1 MSDRLAE
8 LERRLASVERR
19 LSVLEGQTPGAPLPD
34 DSEDVPTLGEG
45 FVSNASTL
53 IGRVL
58 LIFGGAYL
66 LRAITDYQV
75 VPTAIGIFLGAIYA
89 LFWLYRAFR
98 IGSDEAHHATALFY
112 GGASVLLSLPLLT
125 EATGRFQLLSGAQ
138 SVAALS
144 VFCALYLFVAMARDL
159 RILPWLVV
167 LGGIVTGYAILHISK
182 SAIWV
187 SAFLI
192 VLGLGSLWACY
203 LREWKG
209 LQWFGGLGAA
219 TGVLALLLLTGSE
232 QWSLDALPVFY
243 LAAALL
249 ISYLASFALRTHMQG
264 HDIGFFE
271 SVQSLLVLAVA
282 ILAAS
287 LASREGDL
295 SLMPVGI
302 TVLLVAAIA
311 YSLAFTQRTR
321 AASGRN
327 FYYYS
332 TLGLLL
338 LFVGSA
344 QLLSPPVA
352 AAIWSLLAL
361 AMAWCS
367 GRFRRVSLSLQC
379 TFLLLAAGIGSG
391 ILETGLSALAATIPE
406 SWPPLV
412 SWHVLIA
419 LTTVVCL
426 FIPVAQRSERW
437 GVLAGLPQLIV
448 LALSVWEVGGLMV
461 TYAAPIVAGAG
472 TSAFDP
478 AVVAVLRTVVLSAAS
493 VTLALSSRFKR
504 WPEARWLVY
513 PVLVLVGIK
522 LFVEDFPHGQPVT
535 LFIALAV
542 VGSALILVAKLLGRG
557 SPAT

>member
-1 MSDRLAE
+1 MAD
-8 LERRLASVERR
+8 LERRLASIEKR
-19 LSVLEGQTPGAPLPD
+19 LSALESQTPATPLPD
-34 DSEDVPTLGEG
+34 DPGDGPTLGEG

-75 VPTAIGIFLGAIYA
+75 VPTAIGIFLGTIYA
-89 LFWLYRAFR
+89 MFWLYMAFR
-98 IGSDEAHHATALFY
+98 ISRDEAQHATALFY
-112 GGASVLLSLPLLT
+112 GGASVLLSLPLLA

-138 SVAALS
+138 GTIALT
-144 VFCALYLFVAMARDL
+144 VFCALYLLVAMARDL

-167 LGGIVTGYAILHISK
+167 LGGIVTAYAILQISK
-182 SAIWV
+182 SAVWV

-232 QWSLDALPVFY
+232 QWSLDALPVFT

-249 ISYLASFALRTHMQG
+249 ISYLASFALRTHVQG
-264 HDIGFFE
+264 YDIGSFE
-271 SVQSLLVLAVA
+271 SAQSLLAIAVA
-282 ILAAS
+282 TLAAS
-287 LASREGDL
+287 LASRAGHL
-295 SLMPVGI
+295 TLAPVGI
-302 TVLLVAAIA
+302 TLLLLAAIA

-321 AASGRN
+321 TVSGRN

-338 LFVGSA
+338 LVVGSA
-344 QLLSPPVA
+344 QLLSPTVA
-352 AAIWSLLAL
+352 AAVWSFLAM

-367 GRFRRVSLSLQC
+367 GRFGRVSLSLQC
-379 TFLLLAAGIGSG
+379 TFLLLAAGVGSG
-391 ILETGLSALAATIPE
+391 ILETGLYALTALAAE
-406 SWPPLV
+406 SWPPLP

-419 LTTVVCL
+419 LTTVACL

-437 GVLAGLPQLIV
+437 GVLAGLPQLTV
-448 LALSVWEVGGLMV
+448 LALSVWEVGGLMI
-461 TYAAPIVAGAG
+461 TYAAPIAAGAG
-472 TSAFDP
+472 TPAFDP
-478 AVVAVLRTVVLSAAS
+478 AILSVLRTFVLSAAS

-522 LFVEDFPHGQPVT
+522 LFVEDFPHGEPVA
-535 LFIALAV
+535 LFIALAI
-542 VGSALILVAKLLGRG
+542 VGSALILVARLLGRG